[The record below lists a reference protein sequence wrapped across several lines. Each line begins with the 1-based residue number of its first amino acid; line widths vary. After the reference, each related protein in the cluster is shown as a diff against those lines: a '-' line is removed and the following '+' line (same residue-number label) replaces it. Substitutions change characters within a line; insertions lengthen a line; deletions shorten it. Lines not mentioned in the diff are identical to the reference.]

1 MRRTGSYCI
10 LDSADDFP
18 ALFDILRV
26 FQTAFLTSRSAF
38 DGGGGAWSTLWSRS
52 GPTCALGGSG
62 RSGARFDA
70 GLAFEALD
78 LGVEVVET
86 LLLRLGFGGEAVR
99 LCFEE
104 GGESAD

>member
-1 MRRTGSYCI
+1 VRRTGSYCI

-38 DGGGGAWSTLWSRS
+38 DAAGDLSALWPRS
-52 GPTCALGGSG
+52 GSTCALGGSG